1 MANSFYNHGI
11 IPVYKSA
18 GSSSDIRTEFDSVTA
33 GFNKLPTLGV
43 GVANYLVSVDPS
55 GTSLIPISNTYFLG
69 TTNVLLSRASGAQ
82 ALTGITSIDG
92 QAATVVT
99 NANLTGEV
107 TSVGNAATLTNAAV
121 IGKVLTGYVS
131 GAGTL
136 GAGDSI
142 LAAIQKL
149 NGNIAAGAVNLT
161 GPITSVGAVTSIAS
175 QTGTGSTF
183 VVQTSPTLI
192 APNIGVALGSSLGLG
207 GLTVARSPLHM
218 AGGSNAYAMMQSTS
232 GAGGTIFTNTDT
244 IPIISN
250 NGFNG
255 YGGLATLPNRWG
267 NATTI
272 DAHTAVYIGGAQRNG
287 GATCSSLVFANWG
300 YFTST
305 GVAAGG
311 LGNATDQADAVKFK
325 FEHTDGG
332 GAFAQTLQ
340 LVTKSASLTQTVAM
354 SVNSSGTVSLGGA
367 VNAESLRVFNVASA
381 VNFLQ
386 AFGAATGSPVTFAS
400 AGADANVGINYI
412 TKGLGYH
419 TFYYNSSS
427 PSFQIGP
434 VTSGVNY
441 NVFSP
446 SATGGPLA
454 WQAAGTDANISM
466 VIQPKGT
473 GFLKLD
479 CGASA
484 IASQFQVVCIGA
496 AGANILLG
504 GNGATTPNKSIR
516 AQAGNLEFIN
526 SAYSAVIMSLA
537 DSGQISLG
545 GTVGNES
552 VRVLNVAAAVNYLAV
567 SGSATGN
574 GTIIQASGTD
584 ANVNMSILPKGI
596 GSVFIDGGTN
606 AGAAVLVVNNTGAN
620 GSRIKIIGNGA
631 TTPSKTLAV
640 LNGQFIVLAD
650 TGGTLL
656 TVTDA
661 GALIVG
667 GNISNSLGNITSSG
681 TIKTNVYIVSGLP
694 ASPPTGTIATISD
707 ALANGFGYRS
717 SVVGGGTGAAGVAIV
732 MYNGTSWIYS

>member
-1 MANSFYNHGI
+1 MANSFYNHGS
-11 IPVYKSA
+11 IPVYKSP
-18 GSSSDIRTEFDSVTA
+18 GNSSDIRAEFDSVTA
-33 GFNKLPTLGV
+33 GFNKLPLLGA
-43 GVANYLVSVDPS
+43 GVANYLISVDQS
-55 GTSLIPISNTYFLG
+55 GTSIITIPNTYFLG

-175 QTGTGSTF
+175 QTGTGTTF
-183 VVQTSPTLI
+183 VMNTSPTLVT
-192 APNIGVALGSSLGLG
+192 PNIGVALGSSLGLG
-207 GLTVARSPLHM
+207 GVTVARSPLHM
-218 AGGSNAYAMMQSTS
+218 ACGSNSFALMQSTA
-232 GAGGTIFTNTDT
+232 GTGGTVLTNSDT

-250 NGFNG
+250 NGFAG

-272 DAHTAVYIGGAQRNG
+272 DAHTVVYIGGAQRNSG
-287 GATCSSLVFANWG
+287 FVSSSLVFANWG

-340 LVTKSASLTQTVAM
+340 LIAKSASLTQVVAM
-354 SVNSSGTVSLGGA
+354 SVNNSGTVSLGGA
-367 VNAESLRVFNVASA
+367 VNAESLRVSPVASA
-381 VNFLQ
+381 VNYLQ
-386 AFGAATGSPVTFAS
+386 AFGAATGTPVTFAGT
-400 AGADANVGINYI
+400 GADANVGINYA
-412 TKGLGYH
+412 TKGLGAH
-419 TFYYNSSS
+419 IFYYNSSS
-427 PSFQIGP
+427 PSFQISP
-434 VTSGVNY
+434 ATNGVNY

-446 SATGGPLA
+446 SATGAPLI
-454 WQAAGTDANISM
+454 WQAAGTDATISM
-466 VIQPKGT
+466 TVQPKGT
-473 GFLKLD
+473 GVLKVD
-479 CGASA
+479 CGANNGA
-484 IASQFQVVCIGA
+484 TQFQVACTGTT
-496 AGANILLG
+496 GANLLLS
-504 GNGATTPNKSIR
+504 GNGATTPNKTIR

-526 SAYSAVIMSLA
+526 HAYTAVIMSLA

-545 GTVGNES
+545 GSVGNES
-552 VRVLNVAAAVNYLAV
+552 VRVLNVAAAVNYLAI
-567 SGSATGN
+567 SGAVTGG

-584 ANVNMSILPKGI
+584 ANVSMSILPKGI
-596 GSVFIDGGTN
+596 GSVFVDGGAN
-606 AGAAVLVVNNTGAN
+606 SGAAVLVVNNTGAN
-620 GSRIKIIGNGA
+620 GSRIKIVGNGA
-631 TTPSKTLAV
+631 TTPSKTLV
-640 LNGQFIVLAD
+640 VQSGQLTVLAD
-650 TGGTLL
+650 AGVTLL
-656 TVTDA
+656 TLTDA
-661 GALIVG
+661 GALSVG
-667 GNISNSLGNITSSG
+667 SNISNTSGNITSAG
-681 TIKTNVYIVSGLP
+681 TIKTNVYIVSSLP
-694 ASPPTGTIATISD
+694 ASPPNGTIATVSD
-707 ALANGFGYRS
+707 GASFGARLTAT
-717 SVVGGGTGAAGVAIV
+717 GGGTVTALV
-732 MYNGTSWIYS
+732 MFTGGGWVYV